1 LEIKKNSYEY
11 LTVQTAAISKW
22 YGNILGV
29 SDITIEIGKGIHGL
43 LGPNGAGKSTFLK
56 LISGQLKLN
65 IGSIKIFGEQV
76 EDNYN
81 LFKRIGLC
89 PEIDSFYRGI
99 TGWEFVLFNSK
110 LLGYKG
116 KKAEKKAEIAIDRVG
131 LLESKNKLI
140 SEYSLGMRQ
149 RIKLASSIIHE
160 PDLLILDEPLRGI
173 DPLWRVKLR
182 ELIKEFEKMGKTVIV
197 SSHILSEVEEMTD
210 SIILIHQGK
219 IFAQGKIEQ
228 IREILDTHPH
238 QVSIKSNNIRL
249 IGEKIIASKHILNI
263 KIDDKENRI
272 IINTNNR
279 DNFFE
284 SLSKIIV
291 DNKLKIE
298 EISAS
303 DDNLQAVFDYLIGR

>member
-1 LEIKKNSYEY
+1 MEFNKNSYDN
-11 LTVQTAAISKW
+11 LTVQTKAISKW

-29 SDITIEIGKGIHGL
+29 SDITIKIEKGIHGL

-65 IGSIKIFGEQV
+65 IGSIKIFGKQL

-89 PEIDSFYRGI
+89 PEIDSFYIGI
-99 TGWEFVLFNSK
+99 TGWEFVFFNSK

-116 KKAEKKAEIAIDRVG
+116 KEAEKKAKIAIDRVG

-173 DPLWRVKLR
+173 DPLWRVKIR

-249 IGEKIIASKHILNI
+249 IGEKIITSKHILNI
-263 KIDDKENRI
+263 NIDDKDNRI

-298 EISAS
+298 EISAP

>member
-1 LEIKKNSYEY
+1 MNSKETGST
-11 LTVQTAAISKW
+11 LTVQTNSVSKW
-22 YGNILGV
+22 YGNVLGV
-29 SDITIEIGKGIHGL
+29 SEITINVGRGVHGL

-56 LISGQLKLN
+56 LISGQLKTN
-65 IGSIKIFGEQV
+65 IGDVKIF
-76 EDNYN
+76 DKPINNNYE
-81 LFKRIGLC
+81 LFNKIGLC
-89 PEIDSFYRGI
+89 PENDSFYRGI
-99 TGWEFVLFNSK
+99 TGWEFILFSSK

-116 KKAEKKAEIAIDRVG
+116 NEAEKRAEKAIDRVG
-131 LLESKNKLI
+131 LIESKNKLI

-173 DPLWRVKLR
+173 DPLWRVKIIN
-182 ELIKEFEKMGKTVIV
+182 LIKEFEMMGKTVIV
-197 SSHILSEVEEMTD
+197 SSHILSEVEDMTD

-228 IREILDTHPH
+228 IRNLLDSHPH
-238 QVSIKSNNIRL
+238 QISIKCNNPRIVAER
-249 IGEKIIASKHILNI
+249 IIKDKHILNI
-263 KIDDKENRI
+263 NFNDEKEQV

-279 DNFFE
+279 DRFFDD
-284 SLSKIIV
+284 LSKIIV

-298 EISAS
+298 EITSP